1 VITASGL
8 GSGLDINSLVS
19 QLVQTERAPFDLSIS
34 RERQRIE
41 PRISALGEF
50 KAAAANVQQAI
61 SPLKLATNY
70 DRKLAESSNTSALR
84 ATASSVAVAG
94 SYQVN
99 VERLASTQSLASS
112 GFTATDD
119 VVGTGSLELRFGT
132 TDYSGGVY
140 NGFTNNPERNPV
152 SIQIDST
159 NNTLAGIMN
168 SINAADAGVRA
179 TIVNDGSGF
188 RLLLASEITGAAN
201 SMEISIAG
209 DGDGNDTDNA
219 GLSRLSFSSGAA
231 NLQQT
236 QAAQDLRFSLNGLT
250 IENPNNQLASAIP
263 GVTLTFQEETSSPF
277 TLSVRRDTDIIV
289 NAARGFVAAYNEFRT
304 KVAETSGY
312 DQATKIAGPLIS
324 DFTTRSVVRDIEGI
338 LRGNLSQLGAGFNN
352 LAEFG
357 ITTDRSGV
365 LQLDEQRFTDI
376 LINQPDKMSRLYEQ
390 SITASDPEITVL
402 QTGPLTRTGTYPVVI
417 NSLAT
422 LGGYEGA
429 GVLPDFTMGGT
440 VNINGSNDDFELRV
454 NGVTA
459 NINLAFGNYTSGTAL
474 ASMIE
479 STINSN
485 AALQNANLQV
495 AVSYEATTN
504 NLNLQVVGGPSGS
517 GSRIDIVS
525 ANSQAGTTLGL
536 NIGNGTAGS
545 DISGTINGLPGI
557 GAGNTLTAASGNP
570 ASGIVLQVDGSTTGT
585 RGTVTFAQS
594 IWPTLDR
601 YLNTAL
607 GEEGAVT
614 RRIAGFEQFRID
626 LDERALKLEER
637 WEQAEIRYRNQ
648 FNALDRLVA
657 QLRSTG
663 SFLETQLASLNAGR
677 G

>member
-1 VITASGL
+1 MITASGL

-19 QLVQTERAPFDLSIS
+19 QLVQSERASFDLAIS
-34 RERQRIE
+34 RERDKIV

-61 SPLKLATNY
+61 SPLKQATNY

-99 VERLASTQSLASS
+99 VERLATTQSLASS
-112 GFTATDD
+112 GFTATDE

-152 SIQIDST
+152 SIQIDSS

-168 SINAADAGVRA
+168 SINDADAGVRA
-179 TIVNDGSGF
+179 SIVNDGSGF
-188 RLLLASEITGAAN
+188 RLLLASEMTGAAN
-201 SMEISIAG
+201 SIEISIAG
-209 DGDGNDTDNA
+209 DGDGNNTDNA
-219 GLSRLSFSSGAA
+219 GLSRLSFSAGAA

-250 IENPNNQLASAIP
+250 IENSSNQLASAIP

-277 TLSVRRDTDIIV
+277 TLSVRRDTDTIV
-289 NAARGFVAAYNEFRT
+289 NAARGFVDAYNAFRA

-312 DQATKIAGPLIS
+312 DQATEIAGPLIS
-324 DFTTRSVVRDIEGI
+324 DFTTRSVVRDIEGT
-338 LRGNLSQLGAGFNN
+338 LRGNLVGLGAGFNN

-357 ITTDRSGV
+357 ITTDRGGV
-365 LQLDEQRFTDI
+365 LRLDEQRFTDI
-376 LINQPDKMSRLYEQ
+376 LVNQPDKMSRLYEQ
-390 SITASDPEITVL
+390 SITASDPDITVL

-422 LGGYEGA
+422 PGGYEGA
-429 GVLPDFTMGGT
+429 GVLPDFTAGG
-440 VNINGSNDDFELRV
+440 VVQINGSNSDLELSV

-459 NINLAFGNYTSGTAL
+459 NISLPFGDYTTGTAL
-474 ASMIE
+474 TSMIA

-495 AVSYEATTN
+495 GVSYIASTN
-504 NLNLQVVGGPSGS
+504 NLNLQVIGGPSGS
-517 GSRIDIVS
+517 NSRIDIVS
-525 ANSQAGTTLGL
+525 ASPQVGPTLGL
-536 NIGNGTAGS
+536 NVGNGTAGS
-545 DISGTINGLPGI
+545 DISGTINGLPGT

-570 ASGIVLQVDGSTTGT
+570 ASGIVLQVDGSTTGA
-585 RGTVTFAQS
+585 RGTVTFAQG

-601 YLNTAL
+601 YLNTVL

-614 RRIAGFEQFRID
+614 RRIAGFEQSRID
-626 LDERALKLEER
+626 LEERALKLEER

-663 SFLETQLASLNAGR
+663 SFLETQLASLNTG
-677 G
+677 GG